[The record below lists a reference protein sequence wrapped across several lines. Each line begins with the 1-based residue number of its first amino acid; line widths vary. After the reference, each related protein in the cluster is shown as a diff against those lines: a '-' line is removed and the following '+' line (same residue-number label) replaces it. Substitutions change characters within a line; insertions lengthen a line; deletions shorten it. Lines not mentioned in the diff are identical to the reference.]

1 GPGDFVSEDL
11 CWVAVLLPDWIV
23 GLPYKRIIQL
33 WVERVSVRPGDI
45 AFEIG
50 RSELNLAIGRD
61 GARSRSGICASHT
74 DFKRAR
80 SNFDSKRFVWRL
92 TVHADVVIHSDV
104 AHQGSLGV
112 VRAGSEVV
120 DVIEDRMFD
129 DGGLGEEE

>member
-33 WVERVSVRPGDI
+33 SVERVSVRPGDI

-80 SNFDSKRFVWRL
+80 SNFDSKRSVCL
-92 TVHADVVIHSDV
+92 TAHADVVIHSDLR
-104 AHQGSLGV
+104 HQGGLGV
-112 VRAGSEVV
+112 VRAG
-120 DVIEDRMFD
+120 
-129 DGGLGEEE
+129 